1 MLLPPFGYLR
11 RVKVSRLTPN
21 IPVGPGAACARTG
34 VAIGPFSTEVVSVLQ
49 SLYRRGMTGCGKN
62 HSDSLEAA
70 MRSTGLDLEQVKVK
84 W

>member
-1 MLLPPFGYLR
+1 ML
-11 RVKVSRLTPN
+11 RVHVQVL
-21 IPVGPGAACARTG
+21 G
-34 VAIGPFSTEVVSVLQ
+34 VAMATVGPFSTEVVSVLQ
-49 SLYRRGMTGCGKN
+49 SLYRRGMTGWGKN